1 MRVGGL
7 ASGMDTDAIV
17 RDMMKIQK
25 MPLDKLMQQ
34 KTLMEWQKDSFRDV
48 NLSLSN
54 LRNLASGL
62 RLQSTFN
69 SYSATSS
76 VPGAA
81 TAETSALSVSG
92 SYKVNVERL
101 ASGAKVHSANTIM
114 KDANNAAKS
123 TDQIGVAGNIVIKGS
138 GTGAVD
144 IPIAIEATDTYEAVA
159 KKVQDA
165 TAGKVPELRMSFDNT
180 TSRFFISTKG
190 MGADQNFTMDFE
202 NADGTANSALAKQVV
217 NQESATAGE
226 FVSSFS
232 TSAATATDTFMSAAA
247 TGKVTFDG
255 ITVDNLNTNK
265 TTINGLTINLLS
277 VGESIITV
285 QADATKTFD
294 KIKEFVDKYNEA
306 IGDIEKQLVEKRYP
320 NFQPLSTEQKKDMS
334 ENEIELWEEKARS
347 GLLRNDPVLRGAM
360 QELRRSFMD
369 PVAGV
374 PNGNLNLMSQIG
386 INTGNYTEG
395 GKLFIDEDK
404 LKAALTEQPDEV
416 MALFTNRVGDQNVG
430 VGGRVYETLNNV
442 VKRLSDKAGSPS
454 SLVDNSQMTKYLKQM
469 DQDISK
475 WQDKLSRIED
485 RYWKQFT
492 AMEKALS
499 QMNSQSAWM
508 QQNMFG
514 GM

>member
-34 KTLMEWQKDSFRDV
+34 KTWMEWQKDSFRDV

-76 VPGAA
+76 TPGAA
-81 TAETSALSVSG
+81 TAEASALSVSG
-92 SYKVNVERL
+92 SYNVNVERL
-101 ASGAKVHSANTIM
+101 ASGAKIRSADAITKDGTIP
-114 KDANNAAKS
+114 AQS
-123 TDQIGVAGNIVIKGS
+123 SDQIGTAGNIVIKGS
-138 GTGAVD
+138 KAGSAD
-144 IPIAIEATDTYEAVA
+144 ITVAIAATDTYEAVA

-180 TSRFFISTKG
+180 TSMFFMSTKG
-190 MGADQNFTMDFE
+190 MGEDQNFSMDFE
-202 NADGTANSALAKQVV
+202 NADGTPNSALAKQVI
-217 NQESATAGE
+217 NQESGTAGVY
-226 FVSSFS
+226 VSTFS
-232 TSAATATDTFMSAAA
+232 TDTAADTFISKAD

-255 ITVDNLNTNK
+255 IVIDNLNSNK
-265 TTINGLTINLLS
+265 TTVNGLTINLLS
-277 VGESIITV
+277 LGQSTITV

-294 KIKEFVDKYNEA
+294 KIKDFVDKYNEA

-320 NFQPLSTEQKKDMS
+320 NFQPLSAEQKKDMS

-442 VKRLSDKAGSPS
+442 VKRLSDKAGSPN

-475 WQDKLSRIED
+475 WQDKLTRIED

-508 QQNMFG
+508 QQNLFG